1 MPTTIEALVIAALV
15 LAPGYI
21 FTQIA
26 RRVIAHIEEPTD
38 IRFLLTIISAGT
50 AIHVLIFFW
59 TTRLVEFYR
68 VDRLASHQWEAYAW
82 AISTVFLLPIGL
94 GILAGQL
101 SLRAPVERVL
111 DRIGLGYIDRM
122 PSAWDYV
129 MRREEQGYV
138 RVHLKDNQGMVAGA
152 YGNRSF
158 GSLNSKR
165 SDIFLEETWQ
175 LDDAGNFGQRVADTR
190 GVWIAHEVMSHV
202 EFLHGQEEPH
212 GTTASEGGP
221 KQAGRSPGYGKAG
234 RTAKGPGQ
242 PVPPTADSTI
252 SEEK

>member
-1 MPTTIEALVIAALV
+1 MPTTIEALLIAALV

-59 TTRLVEFYR
+59 TVRIVEFYR
-68 VDRLASHQWEAYAW
+68 VDGLAKHQWEAYAW
-82 AISTVFLLPIGL
+82 AISTVFLIPIGL
-94 GILAGQL
+94 GVLAGQL
-101 SLRAPVERVL
+101 SLRTPVDRVL

-138 RVHLKDNQGMVAGA
+138 RVHLKDNQGIVAGA
-152 YGNRSF
+152 YGDRSF

-165 SDIFLEETWQ
+165 SGIFLEETWQ
-175 LDDAGNFGQRVADTR
+175 LDDVGNFAQRVADTR

-202 EFLHGQEEPH
+202 EFLHGQEVPYGATANKREPN
-212 GTTASEGGP
+212 
-221 KQAGRSPGYGKAG
+221 QADRSSGYGKAG
-234 RTAKGPGQ
+234 RSAQGPGQ
-242 PVPPTADSTI
+242 PVPPAADSAAGK
-252 SEEK
+252 EE